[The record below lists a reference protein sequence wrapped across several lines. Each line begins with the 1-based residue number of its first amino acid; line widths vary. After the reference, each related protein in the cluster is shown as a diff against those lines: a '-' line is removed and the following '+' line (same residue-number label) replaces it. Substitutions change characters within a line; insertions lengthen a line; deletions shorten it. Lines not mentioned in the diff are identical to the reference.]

1 MNPSTH
7 TDLPAENSSLF
18 LARQVH
24 ALRKKA
30 GLTLQQL
37 SRKSDVSVST
47 LSQIEK
53 GQLSP
58 TYEKIVSLARGL
70 DVPIAALFHE
80 ESAHTPNGRLAVTR
94 AGSARTHSTKQYDY
108 QALCA
113 DLSNKRFVPLLTR
126 IKARSLREF
135 PALLQHEGEE
145 FIYVL
150 AGQITVH
157 TDFYQPIVLNCGD
170 ACYFDST
177 MGHACVAG
185 EEDAQVLWVSSH
197 STQNT

>member
-1 MNPSTH
+1 MLTPKFDEALLLATKLHATQIRKGSDIPYIAHPLSVACLVLEAADRT
-7 TDLPAENSSLF
+7 PYASSREEM
-18 LARQVH
+18 A
-24 ALRKKA
+24 
-30 GLTLQQL
+30 
-37 SRKSDVSVST
+37 
-47 LSQIEK
+47 
-53 GQLSP
+53 
-58 TYEKIVSLARGL
+58 
-70 DVPIAALFHE
+70 IAALFHE

-157 TDFYQPIVLNCGD
+157 TDFYQPILLNRGD

>member
-1 MNPSTH
+1 MTSAPLSDGLGQH
-7 TDLPAENSSLF
+7 DF

-24 ALRKKA
+24 RLRKQA

-37 SRKSDVSVST
+37 GEKCGISVST
-47 LSQIEK
+47 LSKIEK

-58 TYEKIVSLARGL
+58 TYEKIVALARGL
-70 DVPIAALFHE
+70 EIHVSELFHE
-80 ESAHTPNGRLAVTR
+80 EGSHSPNGRLAVTR
-94 AGSARTHSTKQYDY
+94 AGEARQHTTRQYDY

-113 DLSNKRFVPLLTR
+113 DLSNKRFIPLLTR
-126 IKARSLREF
+126 IKARSIREF

-150 AGQITVH
+150 SGEVTVH
-157 TDFYQPIVLNCGD
+157 TDFYQPLTLHPGD

-185 EEDAQVLWVSSH
+185 ATEAQVLWVSSH
-197 STQNT
+197 LAEKPD

>member
-47 LSQIEK
+47 LSKIEK

-80 ESAHTPNGRLAVTR
+80 ESAHRPNGRLAVTR
-94 AGSARTHSTKQYDY
+94 AGSARTHSTKQYD
-108 QALCA
+108 
-113 DLSNKRFVPLLTR
+113 
-126 IKARSLREF
+126 
-135 PALLQHEGEE
+135 
-145 FIYVL
+145 
-150 AGQITVH
+150 
-157 TDFYQPIVLNCGD
+157 
-170 ACYFDST
+170 
-177 MGHACVAG
+177 
-185 EEDAQVLWVSSH
+185 
-197 STQNT
+197 

>member
-1 MNPSTH
+1 M
-7 TDLPAENSSLF
+7 
-18 LARQVH
+18 
-24 ALRKKA
+24 
-30 GLTLQQL
+30 
-37 SRKSDVSVST
+37 
-47 LSQIEK
+47 
-53 GQLSP
+53 
-58 TYEKIVSLARGL
+58 
-70 DVPIAALFHE
+70 
-80 ESAHTPNGRLAVTR
+80 
-94 AGSARTHSTKQYDY
+94 
-108 QALCA
+108 
-113 DLSNKRFVPLLTR
+113 PLLTR